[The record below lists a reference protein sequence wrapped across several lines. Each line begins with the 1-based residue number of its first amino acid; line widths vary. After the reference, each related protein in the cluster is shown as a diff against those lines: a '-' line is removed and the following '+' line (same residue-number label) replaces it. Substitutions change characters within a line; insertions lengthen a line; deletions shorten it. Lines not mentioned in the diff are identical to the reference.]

1 MASHRLLMA
10 TSLNGIMC
18 HGSKFIKCIISNL
31 SFNFILTNF
40 FLKTLF
46 LYEGSQALNEAEIP
60 DSRDSQTAIN
70 DLGHAVI
77 FIARGGSLITIEF
90 D

>member
-1 MASHRLLMA
+1 
-10 TSLNGIMC
+10 MC
-18 HGSKFIKCIISNL
+18 HGSRFIKCIISNL

-46 LYEGSQALNEAEIP
+46 LYERSQALNEAEIP